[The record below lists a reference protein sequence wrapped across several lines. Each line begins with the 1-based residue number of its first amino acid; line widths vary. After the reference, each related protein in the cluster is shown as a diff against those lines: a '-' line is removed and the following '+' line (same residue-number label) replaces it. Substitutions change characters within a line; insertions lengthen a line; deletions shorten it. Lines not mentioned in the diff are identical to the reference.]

1 MNNQEITHKDEGGKE
16 SFKFT
21 QRGYMWLNPETLKWS
36 YCNPAFSLRSL
47 ADIERIVELEE
58 EKLHMQI
65 SMTCVRELISVI
77 SAFVENIEPRSS
89 EAVTVYNQCMEIC
102 SAIDDMD
109 LPEFEFE
116 ALKEPKL

>member
-1 MNNQEITHKDEGGKE
+1 VNDYIELLRLANQKI
-16 SFKFT
+16 
-21 QRGYMWLNPETLKWS
+21 
-36 YCNPAFSLRSL
+36 A
-47 ADIERIVELEE
+47 ELED

-89 EAVTVYNQCMEIC
+89 EAVTTYNQCAEIC
-102 SAIDDMD
+102 QAIDEMN

-116 ALKEPKL
+116 ALKEQGE

>member
-1 MNNQEITHKDEGGKE
+1 MSLEQYKDANRKE
-16 SFKFT
+16 L
-21 QRGYMWLNPETLKWS
+21 W
-36 YCNPAFSLRSL
+36 
-47 ADIERIVELEE
+47 DILQIQVERIAELEE

-89 EAVTVYNQCMEIC
+89 QAVTVYNQCMEIC

-116 ALKEPKL
+116 ALKETK